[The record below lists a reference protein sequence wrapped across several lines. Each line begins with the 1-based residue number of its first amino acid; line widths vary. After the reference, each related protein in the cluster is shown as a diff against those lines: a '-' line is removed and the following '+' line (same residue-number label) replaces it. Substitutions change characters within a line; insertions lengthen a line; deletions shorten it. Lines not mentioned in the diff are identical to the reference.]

1 LKVED
6 LFDTESF
13 AEVFFRAATEP
24 KEKRQAH
31 GKVLNDFIMAN
42 DIERFGGVERV
53 LGKRKT
59 GIFPP
64 LPAGAK
70 PSSIPAGPIWSSASR
85 R

>member
-1 LKVED
+1 MED

-42 DIERFGGVERV
+42 DIERFGGV
-53 LGKRKT
+53 GIRKT
-59 GIFPP
+59 GIFPT

-70 PSSIPAGPIWSSASR
+70 PSSTPAGPIWSSASR